1 MNPPDLQKFITE
13 VASAYGLGAVQSI
26 QALGGTATPKWTI
39 NTCDARYVARI
50 RPDEFSD
57 ASQSILTHQALIK
70 LADAGL
76 PVPRPLLQSSGETL
90 YNHGDSVIEVLDW
103 IDGDIWKGGSP
114 EAFHNLGV
122 FLAKFHATLG
132 HDFMEAS
139 ATKLREDHPDALQ
152 SLMDALLARSRDT
165 KSRDQLSAINDLL
178 LQGRAELE
186 ATLYPSLPR
195 AVIHGDFHPGNVRFS
210 GSEIAA
216 LYDFDYLAVQAR
228 SRDIID
234 ALMFFASDRSTLL
247 EPDDIRSLTQPF
259 TPNFT
264 ASRAVLAGY
273 QTIKPLTS
281 DEWIALPL
289 LIRSRWIQ
297 MRLRGSRKVPA
308 SEQLAFVL
316 TDFFVVTDWLSGVGR
331 NFFAQLRHDSPA

>member
-1 MNPPDLQKFITE
+1 MNPADLQKFITE

-39 NTCDARYVARI
+39 KTSDGRYVVRI

-57 ASQSILTHQALIK
+57 ASQSTLTHQALIK

-90 YNHGDSVIEVLDW
+90 YNHGNSVIEVLEW
-103 IDGDIWKGGSP
+103 IDGDMWIGSSP
-114 EAFHNLGV
+114 EAFRNLGV
-122 FLAKFHATLG
+122 FLAKFHTTLG
-132 HDFMEAS
+132 SDFVNTSEI
-139 ATKLREDHPDALQ
+139 KLREDHPDALQ
-152 SLMDALLARSRDT
+152 SLMDTLLARASDEAT
-165 KSRDQLSAINDLL
+165 HEQLSLINNL
-178 LQGRAELE
+178 LQQGRDELE
-186 ATLYPSLPR
+186 NTLYLSLPR
-195 AVIHGDFHPGNVRFS
+195 AAIHGDFHPGNVRFRAAD
-210 GSEIAA
+210 IAA

-234 ALMFFASDRSTLL
+234 ALMFFASDRLTLF
-247 EPDDIRSLTQPF
+247 EPDNIRSLTQPF

-264 ASRAVLAGY
+264 ASQVVLAGY
-273 QTIKPLTS
+273 QSISPLTS

-289 LIRSRWIQ
+289 LLRSRWIQ

-308 SEQLAFVL
+308 AEKLGFVL
-316 TDFFVVTDWLSGVGR
+316 TDFFAIPNWIQKEGL
-331 NFFAQLRHDSPA
+331 NFFDQLRNESPA

>member
-1 MNPPDLQKFITE
+1 VNPPDLQKFITK

-39 NTCDARYVARI
+39 NTSDGRYVVRI

-57 ASQSILTHQALIK
+57 TNQSALTHQALIK
-70 LADAGL
+70 LANAGL

-90 YNHGDSVIEVLDW
+90 YHHGDSVIEVLDW
-103 IDGDIWKGGSP
+103 IDGDIWNGGSP
-114 EAFHNLGV
+114 EAFRNLGV

-132 HDFMEAS
+132 ADFTETS
-139 ATKLREDHPDALQ
+139 AMKLREDHPDALQ
-152 SLMDALLARSRDT
+152 SLMDTLLARASDT

-178 LQGRAELE
+178 RQCRDELE
-186 ATLYPSLPR
+186 ANLYPSLPR
-195 AVIHGDFHPGNVRFS
+195 AVIHGDFHPGNVRFR
-210 GSEIAA
+210 GADVAA

-228 SRDIID
+228 TRDIVD
-234 ALMFFASDRSTLL
+234 ALMFFASERSTVF

-259 TPNFT
+259 TPNYT

-273 QTIKPLTS
+273 QSISHLTS
-281 DEWIALPL
+281 DEWQALPL
-289 LIRSRWIQ
+289 LLRSRWIQ

-308 SEQLAFVL
+308 SEQLDFVL
-316 TDFFVVTDWLSGVGR
+316 TKFSDVTDWLNGAGCE
-331 NFFAQLRHDSPA
+331 FFTQLRHDSPA